1 MILEPKPT
9 ASAGAGVIKDAD
21 EKSFQADVIQASM
34 SVPVI
39 VDFWAPW
46 CGPCKQLGP
55 LLESAVR
62 KAAGRLRLVKVNVDQ
77 CQHLAAQLRVQSIP
91 MVYAFVGGRPVD
103 AFVGAQQ
110 ESQISAFI
118 DRLLKAAG
126 QAAEGPAEQAAALL
140 EAGNARAAADLFQR
154 LLSQDPANTK
164 AAAGLVRARVMQGDL
179 RAARK
184 VLDGLPPAVAKS
196 GDVAAAAAAVEL
208 AEEGAGAGDVAKL
221 RRALEAAPDDHATR
235 FALAIALYG
244 KQHFEAAIEELLR
257 IIRADR
263 HWNEEAARKQLVKI
277 FDALGPSHPLTLA
290 SRRRLSAI
298 LFS

>member
-1 MILEPKPT
+1 MILEPKP
-9 ASAGAGVIKDAD
+9 SANVGGGVIKDAD

-110 ESQISAFI
+110 ESQINAFI

-154 LLSQDPANTK
+154 ILAQDPANTK

-208 AEEGAGAGDVAKL
+208 AEESAGAGDVAKL
-221 RRALEAAPDDHATR
+221 RRTLETSPDDHATR
-235 FALAIALYG
+235 FALAVALYG
-244 KQHFEAAIEELLR
+244 KQHTEAAIEELLR
-257 IIRADR
+257 VIRADR
-263 HWNEEAARKQLVKI
+263 HWNDEAARKQLVKI